1 MTNFDRKIER
11 LSKKN
16 WEELRSFWLDHIP
29 EIESP
34 DQEPEDT
41 LEHNE
46 RLRQESHLVEETGEH
61 RFEADVR
68 PASQLFHESIFTIC
82 KAVRV
87 SCEAARQAAN
97 GLPTWSISTAHH
109 STMFALRAFLGLC
122 GIAYLEINN
131 RHFLMDVQPSQ
142 PKGQRQK
149 RRLLPPADN
158 RILLIRVKKPMQH
171 REWWSVYQRILR
183 TSARNF
189 SCWRYPVDTELA
201 QCGSSVLSRH
211 RNDLHYR
218 LKWFHDDLLEESPI
232 PSFGLFSD
240 KAAEKIVEKL
250 GENDGSDGVHIL
262 NQVLLG
268 NSLAMLEDL
277 SKLSPRV
284 KEVVDAINGTI
295 EQLTNDVVASWYPR

>member
-1 MTNFDRKIER
+1 MTPFDKKIKR

-16 WEELRSFWLDHIP
+16 WEELRGFWLNHIP

-34 DQEPEDT
+34 GQEPEEA
-41 LEHNE
+41 LGQNE
-46 RLRQESHLVEETGEH
+46 LLRQEAHSVQKNGEH
-61 RFEADVR
+61 RFEANVS
-68 PASQLFHESIFTIC
+68 PASQLFRESVFVVC

-87 SCEAARQAAN
+87 SCEAARQAAY
-97 GLPTWSISTAHH
+97 GLPTWSVSTAHH

-131 RHFLMDVQPSQ
+131 RYFLMDVHPLE
-142 PKGQRQK
+142 PKGHRQK
-149 RRLLPPADN
+149 TLSLRADN
-158 RILLIRVKKPMQH
+158 EIQLISVPKMQH
-171 REWWSVYQRILR
+171 REWWIVHQRILR
-183 TSARNF
+183 TSAKDF
-189 SCWRYPVDTELA
+189 YCWCYPVDEDLA
-201 QCGSSVLSRH
+201 QCDIGMLSRH

-218 LKWFHDDLLEESPI
+218 LKWFHDDLLEENHI

-240 KAAEKIVEKL
+240 EAAEKIVEKL
-250 GENDGSDGVHIL
+250 GENDSSDGVHIL

-277 SKLSPRV
+277 SKSSPRV
-284 KEVVDAINGTI
+284 KEIVDAINGMI